1 MADHSWLEAPDQ
13 PGFGT
18 LRVPVTKVTDGDGF
32 ASIVQWDNERT
43 KRAAVRFGFI
53 DAPEIDQRG
62 GIEARDHL
70 RNLITG
76 QWVNLGILLKTD
88 TGRTVDYHGRIVAV
102 PYLRQLP
109 DAVEGILGS
118 ATRFLDALPLPVGK
132 FRNIELE
139 MVLNGWAW
147 VMNRYGPDE
156 RYLDAL
162 SDARRHKRGIWALN
176 DNVPPW
182 EFKRQKRLNPRPKP
196 MPIPAGARN
205 CPMPE
210 CDGTLRTRHGRY
222 GLFLGCSNFPR
233 CKHSENENAH

>member
-1 MADHSWLEAPDQ
+1 MADRSWLEAPEQ

-32 ASIVQWDNERT
+32 VSVIQSEPGAT

-53 DAPEIDQRG
+53 DAPEIGQRG

-70 RNLITG
+70 RNLISG

-88 TGRTVDYHGRIVAV
+88 TGRTVDYHGRIVAI

-109 DAVEGILGS
+109 ASIEGALGK
-118 ATRFLDALPLPVGK
+118 ATRFLDALPLPLGK

-147 VMNRYGPDE
+147 VMERYGPDE

-162 SDARRHKRGIWALN
+162 SDARRQKRGIWALN

-182 EFKRQKRLNPRPKP
+182 EFKRQKRLNPKPKP
-196 MPIPAGARN
+196 MPTPGGGQELPDARVQWNAANTPWKIWTIPRVLEL
-205 CPMPE
+205 PP
-210 CDGTLRTRHGRY
+210 L
-222 GLFLGCSNFPR
+222 
-233 CKHSENENAH
+233 